1 MKLNREQLATVL
13 TVIILMIGA
22 REILLGVFAPTGK
35 VLPVDPEISRSR
47 REVVPR
53 MYRKF
58 KARGDLARDPFVF
71 SEGWQPLTVLPMT
84 VPFLPPAPRP
94 APTPLQGAPELDAGV
109 RFVETTGAAARSTG
123 RGARSEAE
131 KTTQEGG

>member
-13 TVIILMIGA
+13 TVIILIIGA
-22 REILLGVFAPTGK
+22 REILLGVFAPTGT

-58 KARGDLARDPFVF
+58 TAGGDLARDPFVF

-84 VPFLPPAPRP
+84 VPSLPPAPRP
-94 APTPLQGAPELDAGV
+94 VPTLLQGAPELDAGV
-109 RFVETTGAAARSTG
+109 RFVEKTGAG

>member
-13 TVIILMIGA
+13 TVIILIIGA
-22 REILLGVFAPTGK
+22 REILLGVLAPTGK

-58 KARGDLARDPFVF
+58 TAGGDLARDPFVF

-84 VPFLPPAPRP
+84 VPSLPPAPRP
-94 APTPLQGAPELDAGV
+94 VPTLLQGAPELDAGV
-109 RFVETTGAAARSTG
+109 RFVEKTGAG

>member
-1 MKLNREQLATVL
+1 MTDDDSTVL
-13 TVIILMIGA
+13 TVLILIIGA
-22 REILLGVFAPTGK
+22 RELLLGVFAPTGK

-58 KARGDLARDPFVF
+58 TAGGDLARDPFVF

-84 VPFLPPAPRP
+84 VPSLPPAPRP
-94 APTPLQGAPELDAGV
+94 VPTLLQGAPELDAGV
-109 RFVETTGAAARSTG
+109 RFVEKTGAG

>member
-1 MKLNREQLATVL
+1 MKLNREQLSTALAVL
-13 TVIILMIGA
+13 ILIIGA
-22 REILLGVFAPTGK
+22 RELLLGVLAPTGK

-58 KARGDLARDPFVF
+58 TAGGKLARDPFVF
-71 SEGWQPLTVLPMT
+71 SEGWQPLAVLPMT
-84 VPFLPPAPRP
+84 VPSLPPAPRP
-94 APTPLQGAPELDAGV
+94 VPTPLQGTPEFDSGV
-109 RFVETTGAAARSTG
+109 RFVENTGAAARST
-123 RGARSEAE
+123 RGGAGSEAG

>member
-1 MKLNREQLATVL
+1 MKLNREQLSTVL
-13 TVIILMIGA
+13 AVLILIVGA
-22 REILLGVFAPTGK
+22 REILLGVLAPTGT

-58 KARGDLARDPFVF
+58 TAGNPARDPFVF

-84 VPFLPPAPRP
+84 VPPLPPAPYPVPR
-94 APTPLQGAPELDAGV
+94 PLQGAPELDAGV
-109 RFVETTGAAARSTG
+109 RFVEKARSAAKE
-123 RGARSEAE
+123 R
-131 KTTQEGG
+131 TTQEGG